1 MNAPKRL
8 RIRLPLNTPANFDI
22 TDIVPVF
29 HHWIQAKTV
38 PGLLIDVA
46 DYKHVPNGPG
56 IFLIGDEGDYS
67 LEQVDGRFNLVYDRK
82 RQTGGD
88 LSESIRIL
96 FETAQVAG
104 EALKAESDLGV
115 SVADEAAEL
124 TLLDRLQYPN
134 SLEVF
139 DEIRHSIAEGIATV
153 YGNSNVKLSYSASDA
168 RRPLTI
174 HIETEQELALA

>member
-8 RIRLPLNTPANFDI
+8 RIRLPLNAPSGFDI
-22 TDIVPVF
+22 TDIIPVF
-29 HHWIQAKTV
+29 HRWIQANTV

-67 LEQVDGRFNLVYDRK
+67 LDEVDGKLSLVYDRK
-82 RQTGGD
+82 RQTGSD
-88 LSESIRIL
+88 LSESIRIVI
-96 FETAQVAG
+96 ETARAAG
-104 EALKAESDLGV
+104 DALKAETDLGL
-115 SVADEAAEL
+115 SIADEAAEL

-153 YGNSNVKLSYSASDA
+153 YGNSNVKLTYSASDA
-168 RRPLTI
+168 RRPLTVKLD
-174 HIETEQELALA
+174 TEQELALA